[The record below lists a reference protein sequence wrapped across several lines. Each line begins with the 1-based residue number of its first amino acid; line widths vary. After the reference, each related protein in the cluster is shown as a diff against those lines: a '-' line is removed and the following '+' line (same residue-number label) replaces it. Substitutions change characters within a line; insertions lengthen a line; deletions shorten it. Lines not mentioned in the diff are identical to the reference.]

1 MLLVSRAMA
10 HHVSAPAS
18 SEASAA
24 PAFQPYVPA
33 SQAPAE
39 FTLKAVIIGVLFGLL
54 FGAST
59 VYLGLRAGL
68 TVSASIPIAVLAISV
83 LKRLGGSTILENNI
97 VQTIGSAGES
107 IASGVVFTLPALLFL
122 LPNGP
127 AYFAYLQITLCAFAG
142 GVLGVLMMVPLRR
155 ALIVKEHGALPYPE
169 GTACADVL
177 VAGEQGGNMA
187 KAVFMG
193 LGVGA
198 AWKGLSWIVQ
208 LTRTAIG
215 YTMARGS
222 FFPNATLNV
231 DISPE
236 YMGVGYV
243 IGPRIAGVMFAG
255 GVLSWLVLLPLFTMM
270 GEFMTAPFPPIPAS
284 GKMLSAMT
292 AGEIWRAYIRYTGA
306 GAVLASGII
315 TLARTL
321 PTIVSSFRD
330 SVKDL
335 RGGSGAAAAQ
345 IRTEQDTPMLIVVGG
360 TLALA
365 LFLLAMPKLPT
376 YGNVLA
382 TLLIIVFGFFFVTV
396 SSRITGPDR
405 QLVEP
410 DLGHDHRDAD
420 PDLHDL
426 RRAGLDRRRLR
437 ADRALGRRH
446 GVHRGGQR
454 RRDVAGPEDRL
465 PRRRHATSPA
475 DRPDDRGDDVVA
487 GHRPDHALPAP
498 DDADRLAGAAGA
510 AGDADGDADQGAARA
525 GPAVGPGPRRR
536 VHHHHA
542 RALRHPQPLVR
553 GRLLPAHLDDGARS
567 SPAASC
573 ARWWSA
579 RPARPPNPR
588 SAPARSS
595 APGLIAG
602 GSLAGILYAILY
614 GRGFIQD
621 AEDSLGLSTFL
632 HEGASGQIVGVVVF
646 LLLGVVL
653 WQVGRRKID

>member
-1 MLLVSRAMA
+1 MAVMA
-10 HHVSAPAS
+10 HHVPAPAS
-18 SEASAA
+18 SEASAT

-39 FTLKAVIIGVLFGLL
+39 FTLKAVVIGVLFGLL

-68 TVSASIPIAVLAISV
+68 TVSASIPIAVLAISI

-122 LPNGP
+122 LPYGP
-127 AYFAYLQITLCAFAG
+127 SYFAYLQITMCAFAG

-187 KAVFMG
+187 KTVFMG

-222 FFPNATLNV
+222 FFPNATINV

-270 GEFMTAPFPPIPAS
+270 GEYMTAPFPPVPAS

-335 RGGSGAAAAQ
+335 RGGSGGGRSRRLAHLARFLCGGLRRMAAGACFAAAFESEDRRVLRPGVAGAPRARLDQPLYDLELGAQ
-345 IRTEQDTPMLIVVGG
+345 HLGRRGTAHHRRVVFAR
-360 TLALA
+360 LA
-365 LFLLAMPKLPT
+365 
-376 YGNVLA
+376 
-382 TLLIIVFGFFFVTV
+382 
-396 SSRITGPDR
+396 GPGQR
-405 QLVEP
+405 S
-410 DLGHDHRDAD
+410 A
-420 PDLHDL
+420 L
-426 RRAGLDRRRLR
+426 RRGHRGRRLR
-437 ADRALGRRH
+437 M
-446 GVHRGGQR
+446 
-454 RRDVAGPEDRL
+454 E
-465 PRRRHATSPA
+465 
-475 DRPDDRGDDVVA
+475 
-487 GHRPDHALPAP
+487 
-498 DDADRLAGAAGA
+498 
-510 AGDADGDADQGAARA
+510 
-525 GPAVGPGPRRR
+525 
-536 VHHHHA
+536 
-542 RALRHPQPLVR
+542 
-553 GRLLPAHLDDGARS
+553 
-567 SPAASC
+567 
-573 ARWWSA
+573 
-579 RPARPPNPR
+579 
-588 SAPARSS
+588 
-595 APGLIAG
+595 
-602 GSLAGILYAILY
+602 
-614 GRGFIQD
+614 
-621 AEDSLGLSTFL
+621 
-632 HEGASGQIVGVVVF
+632 
-646 LLLGVVL
+646 
-653 WQVGRRKID
+653 